1 MLRIQQPS
9 RKKPTWSWDFAAKGS
24 LPPGATYTGNGG
36 NGTRFN
42 SAGVLVQSVN
52 NVARFD
58 YDPVTHAPL
67 GYLAEMASTNSLLQS
82 EAFDS
87 ASWNGDGGRTTVTA
101 NAAIAPDGNMTAD
114 KLIPSAANTYH
125 DRYNGAAPAITANAP
140 LSASLFVKA
149 AELSAVTLNIF
160 GATSTKWVSVTF
172 DLATGTVS
180 KSQAGAGGTFISASI
195 RALSNG
201 WYRISFIGSLNDTI
215 VNWLVEAN
223 NTTTPTYSSWGLSA
237 GYAGNASD
245 GLYVWGAQMEL
256 GGVGVTSYIPT
267 AGATVTRAVDL
278 LTLPLTSLP
287 GWSAAQGGV
296 FTAAYRLNTKY
307 PASPG
312 YNQPPI
318 EIQAADYQ
326 NSVQMLANY
335 GGANQYGG
343 WSASGGTV
351 AIAYGG
357 TTVAPFTRRKQ
368 SIGWTVNRVVNCADG
383 GAPLLTVLAV
393 ALPVAPATM
402 YFGLYGTSGHA
413 LGGALESIA
422 YYRGARSDAFV
433 QQVSR

>member
-58 YDPVTHAPL
+58 YDPVTYAPL
-67 GYLAEMASTNSLLQS
+67 GYLAEMASTNALTRSQ
-82 EAFDS
+82 EFDN
-87 ASWNGDGGRTTVTA
+87 AAWAQALCTVTA
-101 NAAIAPDGNMTAD
+101 NQIAAPDGTTTAD
-114 KLIPSAANTYH
+114 KVTEDTSNNAHACYQRVGTAANSEV
-125 DRYNGAAPAITANAP
+125 AF
-140 LSASLFVKA
+140 SCFFKA
-149 AELSAVTLNIF
+149 GTRSKFYICIRGTTNDWVT
-160 GATSTKWVSVTF
+160 GVF
-172 DLATGTVS
+172 DT
-180 KSQAGAGGTFISASI
+180 AGGTTSATQTVVGATTGTL
-195 RALSNG
+195 RATSMQSVGNG
-201 WYRISFIGSLNDTI
+201 WYRCTVQGKVASASPYAFIGLATLATGNTF
-215 VNWLVEAN
+215 NAN
-223 NTTTPTYSSWGLSA
+223 GDVTYTGDGASF
-237 GYAGNASD
+237 GYF
-245 GLYVWGAQMEL
+245 WGAQVDSV
-256 GGVGVTSYIPT
+256 GVGVTSYIPT

-402 YFGLYGTSGHA
+402 YLGVYGTFGHA